1 MGPEMKAKAIDLLCC
16 FHPYVNYHIKCNKA
30 HIHSR
35 MRKKL
40 AELLK
45 IMNRA
50 KFGGAKGGGKKKAG
64 GGKGGKKGGKKSGK
78 KSPPPKKK
86 KAGKGGP
93 PPPPGGKKKKKSG
106 K

>member
-1 MGPEMKAKAIDLLCC
+1 MGYHKHFKQPDMRDTAIDLLCC

-50 KFGGAKGGGKKKAG
+50 KFGGAKGGGKKKAERRAERRVVRRALHRR
-64 GGKGGKKGGKKSGK
+64 KRRRARVV
-78 KSPPPKKK
+78 PRRPL
-86 KAGKGGP
+86 AGR
-93 PPPPGGKKKKKSG
+93 
-106 K
+106 